1 RVGITDRGTT
11 PAVELGLADLKASV
25 RDVRTDGKKPW
36 PFDAS
41 FRVVQGGRFTARG
54 RVAPDGRTADAMLKL
69 TQLALTP
76 AQPYMARS
84 ADVVLRS
91 GEVSSTGKLTY
102 RAGAESPSVTYTGS
116 ADVERLVV
124 MEAAHAERAADD
136 HDRPRAE
143 PGVSGAHRSR
153 AARQQLDELRRPEP
167 RAALRDAHPYAQWR
181 RRRARLRPER
191 PRDGEARRTGRRV
204 RVGQGR

>member
-1 RVGITDRGTT
+1 
-11 PAVELGLADLKASV
+11 SV

-102 RAGAESPSVTYTGS
+102 RDGAEHGAS
-116 ADVERLVV
+116 
-124 MEAAHAERAADD
+124 AAHAERAADD

-204 RVGQGR
+204 RVGQG